1 MESQENGLP
10 QLESVIG
17 YAFHDRSLLVTAL
30 TLSLI
35 HI

>member
-1 MESQENGLP
+1 MKSIRSIGRNVAHHVARASAITGL
-10 QLESVIG
+10 
-17 YAFHDRSLLVTAL
+17 TAL